1 MSYTEY
7 RAQEKPVSEKI
18 HQACRKATQLGLA
31 YIWIDTWCIDQNNAH
46 EIAKNIESM
55 YSYYR
60 NSAVCLVYLFDKYIF
75 SPDLWQSEWFRRGWT
90 LLELLAPQ
98 EELFF
103 DMTWTCVGSRGD
115 MKQGIHMTTNIDTE
129 VLDGTISFKDVDAQK
144 KIFWIRNRFTSRPHD
159 LAYSVLE
166 IFDIKLGPDYSENVE
181 NTFQQMQSELLR
193 GHPNLSPSTLFNEL
207 TCAFLATGH
216 PVPPIS
222 WPARQ
227 VEVSAHMVLLHLSV
241 NKLSQTCPQR
251 LIEISSLQITEFH
264 KNEIIPPYAIL
275 SMFTFYADGELSC
288 SELTNAC
295 RDHESVA
302 RQKLG
307 FKRIQQACLKA
318 RQLGLEY
325 IYVPLL
331 CLDQRDQDFLH
342 NFKSIHAYYRNSALC
357 LVYLWDV
364 SRPGR
369 SSFQSDY
376 WYTVDWTIFELLAP
390 QQEVFFDRDWH
401 FVHNRATYMS
411 TISVLTGVRE
421 EILEGIKSIKD
432 VHVWER
438 LSWLARGMPITP
450 EGLTIFSREVLGLEL
465 EPIFDEPFD
474 KTIVRLT
481 REPCLV
487 HPDVSAEFVNW
498 SLYFSSQPPMP
509 PIFPEVESKVILSTL
524 AYYLLH
530 LQVFY
535 S

>member
-1 MSYTEY
+1 MDQENSSESVRNTELMYSFYQRRSEWFQQGWTLLELVVPQEQLLFDCDWNFVGNRRGLKQDIHEVTGIDADVLDGAILVKDVDVRDRIRWIRGKLTTKPYDLIYCALEILEIKLKPDYSASFEDMFRQMQEELLQKYPVLTMSMLFNDLVCTFLAAGYPCPPRSWPSRKTEVCPRRLIDTSTLELLEFDEGQTVPPYAILSHRWQKEMSYTEY

-115 MKQGIHMTTNIDTE
+115 MKQGIHRTTNIDTE

-166 IFDIKLGPDYSENVE
+166 IFDIKLDPDYSENVE

-241 NKLSQTCPQR
+241 NKLSDM
-251 LIEISSLQITEFH
+251 SS
-264 KNEIIPPYAIL
+264 
-275 SMFTFYADGELSC
+275 
-288 SELTNAC
+288 
-295 RDHESVA
+295 
-302 RQKLG
+302 
-307 FKRIQQACLKA
+307 
-318 RQLGLEY
+318 
-325 IYVPLL
+325 
-331 CLDQRDQDFLH
+331 
-342 NFKSIHAYYRNSALC
+342 
-357 LVYLWDV
+357 
-364 SRPGR
+364 
-369 SSFQSDY
+369 
-376 WYTVDWTIFELLAP
+376 
-390 QQEVFFDRDWH
+390 
-401 FVHNRATYMS
+401 
-411 TISVLTGVRE
+411 
-421 EILEGIKSIKD
+421 
-432 VHVWER
+432 
-438 LSWLARGMPITP
+438 TP
-450 EGLTIFSREVLGLEL
+450 
-465 EPIFDEPFD
+465 
-474 KTIVRLT
+474 
-481 REPCLV
+481 
-487 HPDVSAEFVNW
+487 H
-498 SLYFSSQPPMP
+498 
-509 PIFPEVESKVILSTL
+509 
-524 AYYLLH
+524 
-530 LQVFY
+530 
-535 S
+535 